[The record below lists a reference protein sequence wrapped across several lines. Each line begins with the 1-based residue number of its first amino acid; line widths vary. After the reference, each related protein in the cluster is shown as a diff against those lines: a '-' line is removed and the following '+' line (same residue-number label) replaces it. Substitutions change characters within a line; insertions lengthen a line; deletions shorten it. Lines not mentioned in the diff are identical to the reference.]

1 MPAPIV
7 PTLTAA
13 MVFLLRCPALRLRA
27 LLALV
32 GIATAACS
40 ERLPQE
46 ETLFLFPY
54 KTRVDA
60 RLLACG
66 YHAEERCSDDLKRR
80 VRREVGPVDWL
91 EQQVIGERLH
101 GELVHSLVEDEDYT
115 ARVEAVVERMR
126 PHLTQSHIDYRVFVF
141 DEQEFAAFTTPG
153 GYIYVS
159 TGLLDLLES
168 EDELAFI
175 IGHELGHGEN
185 GHTAELA
192 RLIKYVETAEREGNL
207 FEMLNAWWVQFR
219 STGCNKSDEVEC
231 DIAAVYLMYVAGYDP
246 EKAFNVTRI
255 LRSLDEEKPKNTFNR
270 KIQGLM
276 RSHPWSEDR
285 DRCVRDYVKN
295 AKTVVKCQK
304 KYPRGTQAQVA
315 TRRSP
320 LNVRRYP
327 NLQSPVI
334 GQFQRGERV
343 TLLCDCVKQLNGRQ
357 FVWARNA
364 DDLVGW
370 VDKKYL
376 RLNKE

>member
-1 MPAPIV
+1 M
-7 PTLTAA
+7 
-13 MVFLLRCPALRLRA
+13 MESLLRCPVLRLSA

-60 RLLACG
+60 RLPACG

-159 TGLLDLLES
+159 TGLLDRLES
-168 EDELAFI
+168 DDELAFI

-192 RLIKYVETAEREGNL
+192 RLIRYVETAEREGNL

-255 LRSLDEEKPKNTFNR
+255 LRSLDEEKPKNTFNNE

-304 KYPRGTQAQVA
+304 KI
-315 TRRSP
+315 S
-320 LNVRRYP
+320 
-327 NLQSPVI
+327 
-334 GQFQRGERV
+334 
-343 TLLCDCVKQLNGRQ
+343 
-357 FVWARNA
+357 ARNA
-364 DDLVGW
+364 SPSGNAPLSAQRAPVPEPAKPCDRPISARRTRHAP
-370 VDKKYL
+370 L
-376 RLNKE
+376 RLRQAA